1 MRGCYNGWK
10 GIWPPVLHLDRATS
24 KISVFDRSLL
34 SFQRAFTT
42 RLGLTAVL
50 VANDNNMDDEKSR
63 TEMGH
68 YEDRQVEMDSY
79 SSEYEPPSEY
89 KVHWRTFAAIFAL
102 AMGNV
107 CAAMSNTVSKIRFPR
122 L

>member
-1 MRGCYNGWK
+1 MDGRVYGLPYCAWTEPGSN
-10 GIWPPVLHLDRATS
+10 P
-24 KISVFDRSLL
+24 RSLDNNCF
-34 SFQRAFTT
+34 SFQRSFLT

-50 VANDNNMDDEKSR
+50 VANDNNMDEEKSR

-68 YEDRQVEMDSY
+68 YEDRQVDMDSY

-107 CAAMSNTVSKIRFPR
+107 CAAMSNTVSRIRFPS